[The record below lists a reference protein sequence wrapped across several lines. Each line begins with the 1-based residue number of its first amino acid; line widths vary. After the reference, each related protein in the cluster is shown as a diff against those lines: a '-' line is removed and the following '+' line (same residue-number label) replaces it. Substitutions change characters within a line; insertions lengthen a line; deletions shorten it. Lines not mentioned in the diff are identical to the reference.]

1 MSQIYRIAIVGC
13 GGISHA
19 HGNACLES
27 EQLDLVAAC
36 DINPQTLK
44 NFADQFNIE
53 HTYADLRQMLEKQTP
68 DVLVIATWPATHLN
82 NILEAVRGNVRA
94 ILCEKPLALNANQ
107 VEQMIQITNNHNVL
121 LMEGFMYR
129 HHPLTLTIKQKIES
143 GEIGEIR
150 YVRSTFTTGLT
161 DHTNWRLRGD
171 LGGGAM
177 MDLGCYCINAIRYF
191 IGSEPER
198 VWTSGK
204 YVFTTNV
211 WETVCGTFDF
221 GNGVSGQFDSG
232 FGTLWRESYEIIG
245 TAGSIL
251 APVAWGNNKGNTN
264 FILNGETIEVNG
276 VNPFEAEL
284 SNLCQATSTN
294 ETLLVSLEDSLHNA
308 RVIDAIH
315 ESAQSGRCIA
325 IEK

>member
-82 NILEAVRGNVRA
+82 NILEAVHGNVRA

-251 APVAWGNNKGNTN
+251 APVAWGNNRGNTN

-294 ETLLVSLEDSLHNA
+294 ETLLVSLEDSLNNA

>member
-36 DINPQTLK
+36 DINPQALK
-44 NFADQFNIE
+44 RFSDQFNVE
-53 HTYADLRQMLEKQTP
+53 HTYADLHQMLEKQTP
-68 DVLVIATWPATHLN
+68 DVLVIATWPAIHLN
-82 NILEAVRGNVRA
+82 NILEAVRGNAKA
-94 ILCEKPLALNANQ
+94 ILCEKPIALNANQ
-107 VEQMIQITNNHNVL
+107 VEQMIQIATNHNIL

-129 HHPLTLTIKQKIES
+129 HHPLTLTVKQKIES

-150 YVRSTFTTGLT
+150 YIRSTFTTGLT
-161 DHTNWRLRGD
+161 DYTNWRLRGD

-191 IGSEPER
+191 VGSEPKR
-198 VWTSGK
+198 IWTSGK
-204 YVFTTNV
+204 YVFATNV

-221 GNGVSGQFDSG
+221 GNGVYGQFDSG
-232 FGTLWRESYEIIG
+232 FGTLWRESYEIVG

-251 APVAWGNNKGNTN
+251 APIAWGNNKGNTS

-294 ETLLVSLEDSLHNA
+294 ETLLVSLEDSLNNA
-308 RVIDAIH
+308 RVIDATH
-315 ESAQSGRCIA
+315 ESAKSGRCVTV
-325 IEK
+325 EK

>member
-107 VEQMIQITNNHNVL
+107 VKQMIQITKNHNVL

-294 ETLLVSLEDSLHNA
+294 ETLLVSLEDSLNNA

>member
-211 WETVCGTFDF
+211 WETVCGTLDF

-294 ETLLVSLEDSLHNA
+294 ETLLVSLEDSLNNA

>member
-211 WETVCGTFDF
+211 WEAVCGTFDF

-294 ETLLVSLEDSLHNA
+294 ETLLVSLEDSLNNA

>member
-150 YVRSTFTTGLT
+150 YVRSTFTTSLT
-161 DHTNWRLRGD
+161 DYTNWRLRGD

-191 IGSEPER
+191 IGSEPKR

-294 ETLLVSLEDSLHNA
+294 ETLLVSLEDSLNNA

>member
-1 MSQIYRIAIVGC
+1 
-13 GGISHA
+13 
-19 HGNACLES
+19 
-27 EQLDLVAAC
+27 
-36 DINPQTLK
+36 
-44 NFADQFNIE
+44 
-53 HTYADLRQMLEKQTP
+53 
-68 DVLVIATWPATHLN
+68 
-82 NILEAVRGNVRA
+82 
-94 ILCEKPLALNANQ
+94 
-107 VEQMIQITNNHNVL
+107 
-121 LMEGFMYR
+121 MYR

-245 TAGSIL
+245 TTGSIL
-251 APVAWGNNKGNTN
+251 APVAWGNNRGNTN

-294 ETLLVSLEDSLHNA
+294 ETLLVSLEDSLNNA

>member
-107 VEQMIQITNNHNVL
+107 VKQMIQITKNHNVL

-191 IGSEPER
+191 IGSEPKR

-294 ETLLVSLEDSLHNA
+294 ETLLVSLEDSLNNA

>member
-36 DINPQTLK
+36 DINPQTLQ
-44 NFADQFNIE
+44 NFADQFNIK
-53 HTYADLRQMLEKQTP
+53 HTYSDLRQMLEKQAP

-107 VEQMIQITNNHNVL
+107 VKQMIQITKNHNVL

-150 YVRSTFTTGLT
+150 YVRSTFTTSLT
-161 DHTNWRLRGD
+161 DYTNWRLRGD

-191 IGSEPER
+191 IGSEPKR

-221 GNGVSGQFDSG
+221 GNGVSGQFDCG

-245 TAGSIL
+245 TTGSIL
-251 APVAWGNNKGNTN
+251 APVAWGNNRGNTN

-294 ETLLVSLEDSLHNA
+294 ETLLVSLEDSLNNA